1 MLEKWLHARVRVLL
15 TMNHSIAAQ
24 ENLVH
29 QSLANP
35 LSIPQHSREHVQLL
49 TAMLMMMQ
57 QVLSLALEPTT
68 SSPFVQKAHEKDF
81 STIKSSIINRA
92 SQSRA

>member
-1 MLEKWLHARVRVLL
+1 MLEKWLHARVHVLL

-49 TAMLMMMQ
+49 TAMLMMTQ

-68 SSPFVQKAHEKDF
+68 SSPFVPKAHEKYF
-81 STIKSSIINRA
+81 STMNLE
-92 SQSRA
+92 